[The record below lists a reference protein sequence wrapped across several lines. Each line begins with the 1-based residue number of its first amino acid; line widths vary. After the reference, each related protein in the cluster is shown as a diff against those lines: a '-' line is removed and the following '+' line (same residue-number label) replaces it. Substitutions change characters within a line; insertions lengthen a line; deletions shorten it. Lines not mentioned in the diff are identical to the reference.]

1 MAIKLIKANKQHRSK
16 MYACFAFFPDG
27 SVKRW
32 KYVTDLASFTQFL
45 NKSHSAWKYFNVY
58 EKGSK
63 LFVKRFYPGNLVPKT
78 LAFVLLFALG
88 LLTQK
93 FTFSKTFSSFA
104 LALNPYPLKN
114 TFSKTTCAQTTFMAV
129 CSNGFNNSAT
139 IPTLEGGAKAC

>member
-1 MAIKLIKANKQHRSK
+1 MRIKLIKANKEHKSK

-27 SVKRW
+27 SAKRW

-78 LAFVLLFALG
+78 LMLFFLFSLG
-88 LLTQK
+88 ILTQK
-93 FTFSKTFSSFA
+93 FTFNKTFILSA
-104 LALNPYPLKN
+104 LAYNPYPLKN
-114 TFSKTTCAQTTFMAV
+114 TFSKTTCTPTTFMAV
-129 CSNGFNNSAT
+129 SPNGFNNSAT